1 MQGSIGQNDR
11 EENGNTGK
19 NIEEILHITSTTESN
34 LHMSSTP
41 EVPVESSLNNEALK
55 IAHKAKIIFSSI
67 RDVLGDYADR
77 LLDTRIKD
85 KPTIRDLKNINE
97 RNLRAEEP
105 GSDIPYSLPVRVPV
119 DG

>member
-1 MQGSIGQNDR
+1 MLVMQGFIGQNGR
-11 EENGNTGK
+11 EETVNTGK
-19 NIEEILHITSTTESN
+19 NIEENLHLTSTTESN

-67 RDVLGDYADR
+67 CNVPGDYADR

-85 KPTIRDLKNINE
+85 KPTIRDLKNIN
-97 RNLRAEEP
+97 
-105 GSDIPYSLPVRVPV
+105 
-119 DG
+119 